1 MQKIANGDCSELRKG
16 QYVLKLGDKLP
27 FHAVKAMAVCKEE
40 DSDVWHVECSF
51 NEESSGKEKM
61 EMTAADEE

>member
-1 MQKIANGDCSELRKG
+1 M
-16 QYVLKLGDKLP
+16 LKLGDKLP